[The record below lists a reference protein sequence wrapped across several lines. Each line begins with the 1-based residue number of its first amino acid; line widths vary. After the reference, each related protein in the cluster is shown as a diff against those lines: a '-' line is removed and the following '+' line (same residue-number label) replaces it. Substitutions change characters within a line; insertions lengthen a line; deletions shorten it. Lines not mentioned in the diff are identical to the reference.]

1 MLLKKMNCIH
11 RCRCF
16 ILTSFLTLNPA
27 FLCFAR
33 ITNIK
38 TPTTRINA
46 AAAATKIQRSKET
59 LGEGEVSPE
68 VNRNEN
74 ETVNPL
80 NPKIKI

>member
-1 MLLKKMNCIH
+1 MLLKKMNCIY

-16 ILTSFLTLNPA
+16 ILTPFLTLNPA
-27 FLCFAR
+27 FLCFVQ

-68 VNRNEN
+68 VNRKEN
-74 ETVNPL
+74 ES
-80 NPKIKI
+80 

>member
-27 FLCFAR
+27 FLCFAW

-38 TPTTRINA
+38 PPTTRINA
-46 AAAATKIQRSKET
+46 AAAATKIQRSKEA

-74 ETVNPL
+74 ES
-80 NPKIKI
+80 

>member
-1 MLLKKMNCIH
+1 MLLKKKMNCIH

-27 FLCFAR
+27 LLCFAW

-74 ETVNPL
+74 ES
-80 NPKIKI
+80 